1 MWAKHQPE
9 LLFIGII
16 EMKRLEEILGRAYT
30 LAAQVLNGDTPDLA
44 TAEELSGECAEL
56 LALLNGDMSAFDEPE
71 LIDPELLS
79 IAKELLK

>member
-1 MWAKHQPE
+1 
-9 LLFIGII
+9 
-16 EMKRLEEILGRAYT
+16 MKRLEEILGRAYT

-56 LALLNGDMSAFDEPE
+56 LALLNGDWSAFYEPE
-71 LIDPELLS
+71 LVDPELLS

>member
-1 MWAKHQPE
+1 
-9 LLFIGII
+9 
-16 EMKRLEEILGRAYT
+16 MKRLEDILGRAYT
-30 LAAQVLNGDTPDLA
+30 LAAQVLNGDTPDIA

-56 LALLNGDMSAFDEPE
+56 LALLNGDMGAFDEPD